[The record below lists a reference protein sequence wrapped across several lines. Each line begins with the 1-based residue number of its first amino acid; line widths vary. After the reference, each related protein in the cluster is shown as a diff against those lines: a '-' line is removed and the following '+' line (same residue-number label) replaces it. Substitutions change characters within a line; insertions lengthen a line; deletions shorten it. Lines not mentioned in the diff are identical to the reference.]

1 MCFELVWCYQYGL
14 WMVQYP
20 DDSFRASG
28 YLSPPGLSFCTLKGG
43 LLSLW
48 GPGWLHSVPQTSVDM
63 VLTALVVRPGSTG
76 QAANEETAL
85 QPQEWDF
92 NKCDVESIHMPW
104 SVVWIFWVACE
115 STRSSGLMLE
125 DGDRWRQLN
134 TVWPHPCCSLVEA
147 NLRMNPSFMLKR
159 CKGNSPNHY
168 ERECRADIKGWM
180 LKLASSPSLISQDMD
195 RQCQSSLELLPCL
208 GRKHNSIDLINY
220 SIISIRLETQS

>member
-1 MCFELVWCYQYGL
+1 MTFCYCCWDTLMITTILELLWCYHYGL

-20 DDSFRASG
+20 GDSFRVSG
-28 YLSPPGLSFCTLKGG
+28 WLSPPRLPFCTLKGG

-48 GPGWLHSVPQTSVDM
+48 GPGWLHSAPQTSVDV

-76 QAANEETAL
+76 QAANEETAS

-159 CKGNSPNHY
+159 CKGNSPNLY

-180 LKLASSPSLISQDMD
+180 LKLAPSTS
-195 RQCQSSLELLPCL
+195 
-208 GRKHNSIDLINY
+208 
-220 SIISIRLETQS
+220 